1 MVDRLETLHR
11 RIDAL
16 TDADGEYAVVCPR
29 SGKRPVPVR
38 AASFGAP
45 ADAEAAAD
53 LVVEYRD
60 LLREVDPHLERI
72 PVVAREAGAD
82 PLTLA
87 DADRD
92 ASSAG
97 PVVLSG
103 DREGEW
109 LAVDGA
115 PVVEMRRDG
124 APLDD
129 SKVSRQLSSGL

>member
-72 PVVAREAGAD
+72 PVAAREAGAD

-87 DADRD
+87 DA
-92 ASSAG
+92 SSAG

-103 DREGEW
+103 DGDGEW

-115 PVVEMRRDG
+115 PVVELRRDG

-129 SKVSRQLSSGL
+129 ARVSRQLSSRL

>member
-38 AASFGAP
+38 TASFGSP
-45 ADAEAAAD
+45 TDAEAAAD
-53 LVVEYRD
+53 LVVEYRE
-60 LLREVDPHLERI
+60 LLRQVDPHLECI
-72 PVVAREAGAD
+72 PVVACEAGAD
-82 PLTLA
+82 PLALA
-87 DADRD
+87 DSERD
-92 ASSAG
+92 TASAG

-103 DREGEW
+103 DRDGEW
-109 LAVDGA
+109 LAVGGA

-129 SKVSRQLSSGL
+129 ASVSRQLPSDL